1 VRTRDGA
8 NQTNTTTE
16 ANIVVDRQA
25 PEGSWATAGIPRN
38 PAPPTFEIQIE
49 AIDQGPYKSGVR
61 GVLCALVQQGHTVD
75 SAFQEQADSPVLL
88 PMAGHWENPAFWY
101 LCALPVSIR
110 NMPSGQ
116 FRFSARPVDHAG
128 NIGPTLSTN
137 VTVVSSLAP
146 DAALSKGGE
155 SRSMKTWVLVLLV
168 AGGIL
173 VCAAAAAIAI
183 WASRRRRRSPVDSR
197 RAAPHASQIR
207 GRGLTVIHLPESP
220 ERSQAVR
227 DELAKQD
234 ELRMNRALEMSMLEA
249 GVRASRAQQ
258 RNDNALELAIQAS
271 LRETS
276 PR

>member
-1 VRTRDGA
+1 
-8 NQTNTTTE
+8 
-16 ANIVVDRQA
+16 
-25 PEGSWATAGIPRN
+25 
-38 PAPPTFEIQIE
+38 
-49 AIDQGPYKSGVR
+49 
-61 GVLCALVQQGHTVD
+61 
-75 SAFQEQADSPVLL
+75 
-88 PMAGHWENPAFWY
+88 
-101 LCALPVSIR
+101 
-110 NMPSGQ
+110 MPSGQ